1 MYCRQGGLMK
11 YYRITIMCCVLCV
24 TCGNEETRIL
34 RTCTDRNP
42 SWANSDSFIAFY
54 RDPEDQYIDNFAAA
68 GTAFTPLQVQNNTA
82 GIYLLNRSN
91 DDIFFLTTGFT
102 PDWSVNSTQIVF
114 AYHEFGDI
122 RTINIASGETSQ
134 LADINA
140 TRPQWSPQGDCIVCE
155 KTVDTIGVYLIYT
168 TGMIRQIYGSAVEP
182 SWHPTNGTLIFLA
195 QHENQYGIC
204 VGDTHGT
211 VLRFIK
217 EVSGQAYP
225 KFSPQGTHILYYD
238 INDRCVHIMDTLGYD
253 DIVLVQ
259 GFDPAWSPDGQA
271 VVFVAPD
278 DSDAGTCY
286 SLWTIRTDGTDL
298 QRLTYPDD

>member
-1 MYCRQGGLMK
+1 MK
-11 YYRITIMCCVLCV
+11 CFCMLIMCCALCI
-24 TCGNEETRIL
+24 TCVEEETRIL

-42 SWANSDSFIAFY
+42 SWANSDSLIAFY
-54 RDPEDQYIDNFAAA
+54 RDPENHYIDNVNV
-68 GTAFTPLQVQNNTA
+68 TSIPPQVQNGSP
-82 GIYLLNRSN
+82 GIYLFNRTTN
-91 DDIFFLTTGFT
+91 DIFFLTTGFT
-102 PDWSVNSTQIVF
+102 PDWSPNSTQIVF

-155 KTVDTIGVYLIYT
+155 KTVDTVGIYLIYT

-204 VGDTHGT
+204 VGDTNGT

-225 KFSPQGTHILYYD
+225 TFSPQGRHILYYD
-238 INDRCVHIMDTLGYD
+238 INDQCVHIMDTLGTND
-253 DIVLVQ
+253 MILVQ

-278 DSDAGTCY
+278 QTGDETCY